1 MPFFCLTFF
10 CLVGPVAE
18 TTINARLP
26 EQMSARITITN
37 VAKRYHSRQG
47 EVVALKEVNLV
58 VEPGEFMCIIGP
70 SGCGKSTLLRMVAGI
85 SDYDDGA
92 INITPVDGQARTAM
106 VFQEYALFPWRTV
119 LDNVAFGLE
128 MRNIDRQTRRTIAQD
143 YLSRVGLAR
152 FAAAYPHQLSGGM
165 KQRVAIARALANDPA
180 ILLMDEPF
188 AALDAQTRYLMQEEL
203 LRIWEADRK
212 TVVYITHSLEEAVML
227 GDRVALMTARP
238 GRIKQLYSIDLPR
251 PRALALRTTT
261 RFNQLVQMIWDDL
274 VEEVNTARRQEWG
287 VVAENAL
294 PNEAEPIQEKETAW
308 SEPKTTPKPKPSI
321 G

>member
-1 MPFFCLTFF
+1 MT
-10 CLVGPVAE
+10 AK
-18 TTINARLP
+18 
-26 EQMSARITITN
+26 ITITN
-37 VAKRYHSRQG
+37 IGKHYRSRQG
-47 EVVALKEVNLV
+47 EVVALAQVNLA
-58 VEPGEFMCIIGP
+58 VEPGEFMCIVGP
-70 SGCGKSTLLRMVAGI
+70 SGCGKSTLLRMLAGT
-85 SDYDDGA
+85 SAYDTGEL
-92 INITPVDGQARTAM
+92 TLTGVESQSRPLTAM

-128 MRNIDRQTRRTIAQD
+128 MRNIASKTRRTIARE
-143 YLSRVGLAR
+143 YLAKVGLAG
-152 FAAAYPHQLSGGM
+152 FAQAYPHQLSGGM
-165 KQRVAIARALANDPA
+165 KQRAAIARALATDPA

-238 GRIKQLYSIDLPR
+238 GRIKQIYPIDLPR
-251 PRALALRTTT
+251 PRTLALRTTT

-294 PNEAEPIQEKETAW
+294 PNETEPVQEKETAW
-308 SEPKTTPKPKPSI
+308 SEPNTPPKPKISI

>member
-1 MPFFCLTFF
+1 
-10 CLVGPVAE
+10 
-18 TTINARLP
+18 
-26 EQMSARITITN
+26 MSARITITS
-37 VAKRYHSRQG
+37 VGKRYQSRQG
-47 EVVALKEVNLV
+47 EVVALTDVNLV
-58 VEPGEFMCIIGP
+58 VEPGEFMCVIGP

-85 SDYDDGA
+85 SDYDEGA
-92 INITPVDGQARTAM
+92 IKLTSVDGQARPHTAM

-128 MRNIDRQTRRTIAQD
+128 MRGIDRQTRRALAQD
-143 YLSRVGLAR
+143 YLSRVGLAS

-180 ILLMDEPF
+180 ILLMDEPL

-203 LRIWEADRK
+203 LRIWETDRK

-238 GRIKQLYSIDLPR
+238 GRIKRIYPIDLLR
-251 PRALALRTTT
+251 PRTLALRTTT
-261 RFNQLVQMIWDDL
+261 RFNQLVQTIWEDL

-287 VVAENAL
+287 DDR
-294 PNEAEPIQEKETAW
+294 T
-308 SEPKTTPKPKPSI
+308 
-321 G
+321 

>member
-1 MPFFCLTFF
+1 
-10 CLVGPVAE
+10 
-18 TTINARLP
+18 
-26 EQMSARITITN
+26 MSARITITN
-37 VAKRYHSRQG
+37 VAKRYRSRQG
-47 EVVALKEVNLV
+47 EVVALTEVNLV

-85 SDYDDGA
+85 SDYDDGTT
-92 INITPVDGQARTAM
+92 NVTPVDGQARPLTAM

-128 MRNIDRQTRRTIAQD
+128 MRNIDRKTRRVIAQD
-143 YLSRVGLAR
+143 YLSKVGLAG

-203 LRIWEADRK
+203 LRIWETDRK

-238 GRIKQLYSIDLPR
+238 GRIKQLYPIDLPR
-251 PRALALRTTT
+251 PRTLALRTTT
-261 RFNQLVQMIWDDL
+261 RFNQLVQAIWDDL

-294 PNEAEPIQEKETAW
+294 PNETGTVQEKETAW
-308 SEPKTTPKPKPSI
+308 SEPNATPKPKTSI

>member
-1 MPFFCLTFF
+1 M
-10 CLVGPVAE
+10 
-18 TTINARLP
+18 
-26 EQMSARITITN
+26 ITSI
-37 VAKRYHSRQG
+37 YS
-47 EVVALKEVNLV
+47 
-58 VEPGEFMCIIGP
+58 
-70 SGCGKSTLLRMVAGI
+70 
-85 SDYDDGA
+85 Y
-92 INITPVDGQARTAM
+92 
-106 VFQEYALFPWRTV
+106 
-119 LDNVAFGLE
+119 
-128 MRNIDRQTRRTIAQD
+128 QTRRAIAHD
-143 YLSRVGLAR
+143 YLSKVGLSG

-251 PRALALRTTT
+251 PRTLALRTTT
-261 RFNQLVQMIWDDL
+261 RFNQLVQTIWDDL

-287 VVAENAL
+287 VVSENDL
-294 PNEAEPIQEKETAW
+294 PREAEAVQEKETAW
-308 SEPKTTPKPKPSI
+308 SEQKNATPKPKTSI

>member
-1 MPFFCLTFF
+1 
-10 CLVGPVAE
+10 
-18 TTINARLP
+18 
-26 EQMSARITITN
+26 MSARITITN
-37 VAKRYHSRQG
+37 VAKRYQSRQG
-47 EVVALKEVNLV
+47 EVVALNDVNLV

-92 INITPVDGQARTAM
+92 LNVAMVDGQAQPRTAM

-128 MRNIDRQTRRTIAQD
+128 MRNLDRQRRRAIAYD
-143 YLSRVGLAR
+143 YLSRVGLAH

-238 GRIKQLYSIDLPR
+238 GRIKQIYPVALAR
-251 PRALALRTTT
+251 PRSLALRTSVA
-261 RFNQLVQMIWDDL
+261 FNQLVQAIWEDL
-274 VEEVNTARRQEWG
+274 VEEVNRARLQEWG
-287 VVAENAL
+287 DVTEKSRRNDLGTV
-294 PNEAEPIQEKETAW
+294 QETETAW
-308 SEPKTTPKPKPSI
+308 GEQNATPKPKTSI

>member
-1 MPFFCLTFF
+1 
-10 CLVGPVAE
+10 
-18 TTINARLP
+18 
-26 EQMSARITITN
+26 MSARITITN
-37 VAKRYHSRQG
+37 IAKRYQSRQG
-47 EVVALKEVNLV
+47 EVVALTDVNLV

-92 INITPVDGQARTAM
+92 INVTPIDGQGRPLTAM

-128 MRNIDRQTRRTIAQD
+128 MRNIDRQTRRALAHD
-143 YLSRVGLAR
+143 YLSKVGLAG

-238 GRIKQLYSIDLPR
+238 GRIKQIYPVTLAR
-251 PRALALRTTT
+251 PRSLALRTSVA
-261 RFNQLVQMIWDDL
+261 FNQLVQTIWDDL
-274 VEEVNTARRQEWG
+274 VEEVNRARLQEWG
-287 VVAENAL
+287 VATENA
-294 PNEAEPIQEKETAW
+294 PRQDEVQEKETA
-308 SEPKTTPKPKPSI
+308 
-321 G
+321 

>member
-1 MPFFCLTFF
+1 MIHNLPLALPLVLIEDLTKVFRN
-10 CLVGPVAE
+10 GKIDTPVLNGIDL
-18 TTINARLP
+18 TIGR
-26 EQMSARITITN
+26 
-37 VAKRYHSRQG
+37 
-47 EVVALKEVNLV
+47 
-58 VEPGEFMCIIGP
+58 GEFVVIFGP

-85 SDYDDGA
+85 STYDTGGMTLTGA
-92 INITPVDGQARTAM
+92 ESQLRPLTAM

-119 LDNVAFGLE
+119 VDNVAFSLE
-128 MRNIDRQTRRTIAQD
+128 MRNIPSKTRRTIALD
-143 YLSRVGLAR
+143 YLAKVGLAG
-152 FAAAYPHQLSGGM
+152 FAQAYPHQLSGGM
-165 KQRVAIARALANDPA
+165 KQRVAIARALATDPA

-251 PRALALRTTT
+251 PRTLALRTTT

-294 PNEAEPIQEKETAW
+294 SNETGTIQEKETAW
-308 SEPKTTPKPKPSI
+308 SEPNTTPKPKISI

>member
-1 MPFFCLTFF
+1 MT
-10 CLVGPVAE
+10 AK
-18 TTINARLP
+18 
-26 EQMSARITITN
+26 ITITN
-37 VAKRYHSRQG
+37 LGKRYRSRQG
-47 EVVALKEVNLV
+47 EIVALAQVNLA
-58 VEPGEFMCIIGP
+58 VEPGEFMCIVGP
-70 SGCGKSTLLRMVAGI
+70 SGCGKSTLLRLVAGI
-85 SDYDDGA
+85 STYDTGEMTLTGVA
-92 INITPVDGQARTAM
+92 SQSRPLTAM

-119 LDNVAFGLE
+119 VDNVAFGLE
-128 MRNIDRQTRRTIAQD
+128 MCNIASQTRRTIAQE
-143 YLSRVGLAR
+143 YLAKVGLAG
-152 FAAAYPHQLSGGM
+152 FAQAYPHQLSGGM
-165 KQRVAIARALANDPA
+165 KQRAAIARALATDPA

-251 PRALALRTTT
+251 PRTLSLRTTT

-294 PNEAEPIQEKETAW
+294 PNETGTVQEKETAW
-308 SEPKTTPKPKPSI
+308 SEPNTTPKPKTSI